1 MGWAVS
7 LSEPAAE
14 LAATPAEGTVH
25 ASTVT
30 DVLLALCGNC
40 EEDIW
45 SGPGWDWE
53 HFDTDE
59 RACALEVLPEQ
70 APQRDPEQPVTEPSN
85 EEAEG

>member
-1 MGWAVS
+1 MGRAVS

-14 LAATPAEGTVH
+14 LVAEPAEGTVH

-30 DVLLALCGNC
+30 DVLLALCRNC

-53 HFDTDE
+53 HFDNDE
-59 RACALEVLPEQ
+59 RDCALDLGPEQ
-70 APQRDPEQPVTEPSN
+70 GPEKDPEELSGEPSN
-85 EEAEG
+85 EESEG